1 MDRFAG
7 VTASILGGVGG
18 AQASK
23 SAEPERDVLARLPC
37 FAIRRREDAKM
48 DEVVLMLKVL

>member
-48 DEVVLMLKVL
+48 DEVVLMLIVL